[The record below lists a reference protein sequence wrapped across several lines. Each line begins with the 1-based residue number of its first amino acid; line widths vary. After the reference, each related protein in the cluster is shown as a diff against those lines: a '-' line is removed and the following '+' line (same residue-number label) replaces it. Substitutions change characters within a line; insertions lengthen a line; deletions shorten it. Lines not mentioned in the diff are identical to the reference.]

1 MRIFSDEFQSLFLT
15 PVQKL
20 IYVFL
25 SSISDESG
33 FVSISTNEIAKRVGC
48 SRVSVS
54 NSLSHLDSLSLIRV
68 YRGSSIGELSS
79 YSVLDPFV
87 DNYREVQKPKVKESS
102 SEYFERMEIANELAR
117 KSVAEFQRERELMKQ
132 QEDKKPGEA
141 TKLNSTLSPGSNPSQ
156 SKRLKNRNKRKKK
169 GKK

>member
-68 YRGSSIGELSS
+68 YRGASIGELSS
-79 YSVLDPFV
+79 YSVLDPFK
-87 DNYREVQKPKVKESS
+87 DNYRELQKTKVKESS
-102 SEYFERMEIANELAR
+102 SDYEERMKVAHELAC
-117 KSVAEFQRERELMKQ
+117 KGVEEFRRERMRQ
-132 QEDKKPGEA
+132 QEDKKPEEA
-141 TKLNSTLSPGSNPSQ
+141 TKLNSTLSPGSKY
-156 SKRLKNRNKRKKK
+156 KRLKNRNKRKNKK
-169 GKK
+169 RN

>member
-33 FVSISTNEIAKRVGC
+33 FVSMSTNEIAKRVGC

-68 YRGSSIGELSS
+68 YRGASIGELSS
-79 YSVLDPFV
+79 YSVLDPFE
-87 DNYREVQKPKVKESS
+87 DNYREVQKTKVKESS
-102 SEYFERMEIANELAR
+102 SDYEERMKIALELAR
-117 KSVAEFQRERELMKQ
+117 KGVEEFRSERALKAEEAKQ
-132 QEDKKPGEA
+132 L
-141 TKLNSTLSPGSNPSQ
+141 TTVSPVTNPPQ

>member
-79 YSVLDPFV
+79 YSVLDPFE
-87 DNYREVQKPKVKESS
+87 DNYREVQKTKVKESS
-102 SEYFERMEIANELAR
+102 SDYEERMKVAHELAR
-117 KSVAEFQRERELMKQ
+117 KGVEEFRRERMRQ
-132 QEDKKPGEA
+132 QEDKKPKEA
-141 TKLNSTLSPGSNPSQ
+141 TKLNSTLSPGSK
-156 SKRLKNRNKRKKK
+156 SKRLKNRNKRKNKK
-169 GKK
+169 RN